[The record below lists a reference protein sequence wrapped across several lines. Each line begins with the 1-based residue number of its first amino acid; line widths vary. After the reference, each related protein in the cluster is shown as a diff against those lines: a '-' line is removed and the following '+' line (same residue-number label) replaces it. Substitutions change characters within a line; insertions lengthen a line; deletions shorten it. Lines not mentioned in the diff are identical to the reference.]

1 MDATTLRQY
10 ATKGI
15 SVSIR
20 EETTRFDKISSVRVA
35 LAASIHVG
43 NIVQAERMSS
53 VFEIVSAACL
63 ALLMFKYDGVK
74 GPVTGLHAWY

>member
-1 MDATTLRQY
+1 MDATASRPY

-15 SVSIR
+15 SVRFR
-20 EETTRFDKISSVRVA
+20 EEITKFDRVSTVRVA

-43 NIVQAERMSS
+43 NIVQAERMSI

-63 ALLMFKYDGVK
+63 AL
-74 GPVTGLHAWY
+74 